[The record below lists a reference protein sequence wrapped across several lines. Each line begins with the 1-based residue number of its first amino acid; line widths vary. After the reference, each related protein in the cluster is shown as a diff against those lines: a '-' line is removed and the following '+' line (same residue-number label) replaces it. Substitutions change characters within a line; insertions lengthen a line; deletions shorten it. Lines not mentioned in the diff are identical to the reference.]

1 MSTDWDR
8 LVENHFAKKKGNKLN
23 MLLETVREVMEEMT
37 DLRTPVNEDMRP
49 GSTPIEGCEIPEIPL
64 TEIGWSKF
72 ETAEGREVLGEQ
84 RTLLEDYL
92 ENIAPGG
99 DLATKIKALDS
110 FYVNGFTQIETETK
124 MQMISRVLSFL
135 VFYKTLTRVI
145 TNFNAA
151 SAGFTFEAFLA
162 TLLRGTQIPP
172 GSNTIAD
179 LKTADGIPISLK
191 LYAEKT
197 VAVGGSFTDLVR
209 DLTEPKFPGF
219 EGMKY
224 VVCAKGLSGQPGKQE
239 GYIKFYEFDFTLDNV
254 ANIIAGAN
262 RIHTAANFI
271 LPLIDDGTGKYVLIP
286 DAADLEEPIAF
297 SDEEINEKM
306 REVLNKSDV
315 WEGSGLEDYQIQNI
329 INSPVASYKI
339 EGESLDLKSTEPR
352 FSLTTANKTKLTPL
366 LADPK
371 ADPPTV
377 SAATIKSAIKVLNRA
392 LDIILGKE
400 KEINARRQ
408 TGVAA
413 LSAQG
418 IFPKVPSGKR
428 KDKEQVENVRALAIR
443 SRDWYNAQQDEETKK
458 RALRYTMG
466 YLKTYQFELNREE
479 STSAG
484 LAPVRPLGAINI
496 GSIHIEKVLQSCRSI
511 LDENICS
518 IFAALKELTTNLNDY
533 FANGLDDDN
542 KAKKAIVAA
551 DDIET
556 KTKEVVADK
565 GDLAI

>member
-1 MSTDWDR
+1 MNDWDR
-8 LVENHFAKKKGNKLN
+8 LINERFAGKNDTLKILA
-23 MLLETVREVMEEMT
+23 ETIDEVMSELS

-49 GSTPIEGCEIPEIPL
+49 ASTSTEDCEIPEIPL
-64 TEIGWSKF
+64 TEIGWGKF
-72 ETAEGREVLGEQ
+72 ETAEGTEVSGPQ

-92 ENIAPGG
+92 KNIAPSG

-110 FYVNGFTQIETETK
+110 FYVNGFAQIETESKT
-124 MQMISRVLSFL
+124 QMISRVLSFL

-151 SAGFTFEAFLA
+151 SAGFTFEAFLG
-162 TLLRGTQIPP
+162 TLLQGTQIPP

-179 LKTADGIPISLK
+179 LKTADGVPISLK

-209 DLTEPKFPGF
+209 DLTDSKFPGY

-224 VVCAKGLSGQPGKQE
+224 VVCAKGLSGRPGKQE

-254 ANIIAGAN
+254 ANIIAGAS
-262 RIHTAANFI
+262 RVHTAANFI
-271 LPLIDDGTGKYVLIP
+271 LPLVDDGTGKYVLIP
-286 DAADLEEPIAF
+286 DASDLEEPIAF

-306 REVLNKSDV
+306 REILFGDEV

-339 EGESLDLKSTEPR
+339 EGESLDLTSTAPRR
-352 FSLTTANKTKLTPL
+352 FSLTTANKNKLTPL

-371 ADPPTV
+371 ADPTPTV
-377 SAATIKSAIKVLNRA
+377 AYATIKKAIDALNSA
-392 LDIILGKE
+392 LDAILGKE

-413 LSAQG
+413 LGAQG
-418 IFPKVPSGKR
+418 IFPKVPKGMR
-428 KDKEQVENVRALAIR
+428 KDNKQVENVRALAAR
-443 SRDWYNAQQDEETKK
+443 SRDWYNEQDEETKR

-466 YLKTYQFELNREE
+466 YLKTEQFELNREE

-484 LAPVRPLGAINI
+484 LAPVRSLGAINI
-496 GSIHIEKVLQSCRSI
+496 GSTHIEAVLQNCRS
-511 LDENICS
+511 LLNENICS
-518 IFAALKELTTNLNDY
+518 IFGALKELTTNLNDY
-533 FANGLDDDN
+533 FANGLDDDS
-542 KAKKAIVAA
+542 KAEKAIVAA

-556 KTKEVVADK
+556 RTKEVVVDK
-565 GDLAI
+565 GESTN

>member
-1 MSTDWDR
+1 MFDWDKAINER
-8 LVENHFAKKKGNKLN
+8 FDKKENTFKILSEAID
-23 MLLETVREVMEEMT
+23 EVMSELS
-37 DLRTPVNEDMRP
+37 DLRTPIKEDMRP
-49 GSTPIEGCEIPEIPL
+49 APTSTEDCEIPEIPL

-72 ETAEGREVLGEQ
+72 ETADGAEVVGGQ
-84 RTLLEDYL
+84 RVLLEDYL

-99 DLATKIKALDS
+99 DLAAKIKALDS
-110 FYVNGFTQIETETK
+110 FYVNGFEQLETETK
-124 MQMISRVLSFL
+124 RQTISRVLSFL

-162 TLLRGTQIPP
+162 TLLGGTQIPP

-179 LKTADGIPISLK
+179 LKTADGVPISLK

-209 DLTEPKFPGF
+209 DLTDSKFPGY

-224 VVCAKGLSGQPGKQE
+224 VVCAKGLSGRPGEQE

-254 ANIIAGAN
+254 ANIIAGAS
-262 RIHTAANFI
+262 RAHTAANFI
-271 LPLIDDGTGKYVLIP
+271 LPLVDDGTGKYVLIP
-286 DAADLEEPIAF
+286 DASDLEEPITF

-306 REVLNKSDV
+306 REILSKSDV
-315 WEGSGLEDYQIQNI
+315 WEDSGLEDYQIQNI
-329 INSPVASYKI
+329 IHSPVASYKI
-339 EGESLDLKSTEPR
+339 EGESLDLKSTAPRR
-352 FSLTTANKTKLTPL
+352 FSLTTANKNKLTPL

-377 SAATIKSAIKVLNRA
+377 AAATIKSAIKVLNDA
-392 LDIILGKE
+392 LDVILGKE

-418 IFPKVPSGKR
+418 IFPKVPKGR
-428 KDKEQVENVRALAIR
+428 KQDEKQVENVRALAAR
-443 SRDWYNAQQDEETKK
+443 SRDWYNDQDEETKR

-466 YLKTYQFELNREE
+466 YLKTEQFELNREE

-484 LAPVRPLGAINI
+484 RAPVRSLGAINI
-496 GSIHIEKVLQSCRSI
+496 GSTHIEAVLQSCRS
-511 LDENICS
+511 LLNENICS
-518 IFAALKELTTNLNDY
+518 IFGALKELTTNLNDY
-533 FANGLDDDN
+533 FANGLDDDS
-542 KAKKAIVAA
+542 KAEKAIVAA

-556 KTKEVVADK
+556 KTKEVVVDK
-565 GDLAI
+565 DTSAS